1 MMTFATKIVA
11 ILICRLKTVVV
22 ISLSDTY
29 FDDLVSH
36 YIILKLDILISLNFP
51 HAYLL
56 GIYLLIYEI
65 GTKNRKKYL
74 ASTWCVQRHRL
85 SRKLSLKTENN
96 ILQVRK
102 YE

>member
-36 YIILKLDILISLNFP
+36 YIILKLAILISLNFP

-56 GIYLLIYEI
+56 GIYLLIHEI
-65 GTKNRKKYL
+65 ATKNRKTYL
-74 ASTWCVQRHRL
+74 ASNWRV
-85 SRKLSLKTENN
+85 
-96 ILQVRK
+96 
-102 YE
+102 